1 MIAFPCGPWGPL
13 LRLNPRV
20 NLHEIQAEGEVLLK
34 FALELAAIQ
43 ADGGGHNLLENPQPS
58 GAWKHPEMAKFLDE
72 HDHRLACF
80 HQCRFG
86 LRGNIGLHCLVQL
99 DCKPTFGW
107 KVLHWRSCSPAGDWW
122 EICHSPGW
130 ALSSPIGETFG

>member
-13 LRLNPRV
+13 LRLNQRV

-43 ADGGGHNLLENPQPS
+43 ADGGVHYLLENPQPS

-72 HDHRLACF
+72 HDHHLACF

-86 LRGNIGLHCLVQL
+86 LRGNIGLHQRPRKLPRPVGLQADFWMESL
-99 DCKPTFGW
+99 
-107 KVLHWRSCSPAGDWW
+107 
-122 EICHSPGW
+122 
-130 ALSSPIGETFG
+130 ALAIMLTSQ

>member
-43 ADGGGHNLLENPQPS
+43 ADGGGHYLLENPQPS

-86 LRGNIGLHCLVQL
+86 LRGNIGLHQRPRKLPRPVGLQADFWMESL
-99 DCKPTFGW
+99 
-107 KVLHWRSCSPAGDWW
+107 
-122 EICHSPGW
+122 
-130 ALSSPIGETFG
+130 ALAIMLTSR